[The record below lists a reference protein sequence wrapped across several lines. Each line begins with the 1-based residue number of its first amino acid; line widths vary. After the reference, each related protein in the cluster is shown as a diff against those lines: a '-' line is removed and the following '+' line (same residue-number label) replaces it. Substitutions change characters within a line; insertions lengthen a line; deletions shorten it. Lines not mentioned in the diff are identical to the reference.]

1 MRFVADE
8 LRLDLGALTVAE
20 ARRALEYRPGAE
32 DRKKD
37 TPHGLA
43 GDGAQVKVSPL
54 RVQCSK
60 IKQVVV
66 P

>member
-37 TPHGLA
+37 THGLA
-43 GDGAQVKVSPL
+43 GDGAQVKAPPL